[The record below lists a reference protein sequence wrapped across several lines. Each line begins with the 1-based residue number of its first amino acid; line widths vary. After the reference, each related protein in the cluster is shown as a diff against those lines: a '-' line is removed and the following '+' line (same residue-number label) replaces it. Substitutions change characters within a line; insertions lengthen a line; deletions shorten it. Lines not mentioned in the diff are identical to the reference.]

1 MKDIKAGDYI
11 VNKAMSLEG
20 IVIEKYSENVKMF
33 CTKDEVYPLNI
44 GKIITF
50 ALHKSWKVEIDRE
63 YK

>member
-11 VNKAMSLEG
+11 VNEAMSLEG
-20 IVIEKYSENVKMF
+20 IVIDKEERNVRMF

-50 ALHKSWKVEIDRE
+50 ALHESWKVDNNRE